1 MVMDRLELTRRGEP
15 IEQNVVKMEIPIV
28 SKWIEPRQAMRVLSQ
43 SVGAWVVIAL
53 LTWSAFVLHVSS
65 VTISSLYLL
74 VVLAAAAFGGFWQAS
89 LTSLLAFACLDY
101 FFMPPIF
108 VLRVADPQDWIALG
122 AFEAT
127 ALVIS
132 RLSAK
137 ELRSAKEAAIH
148 RAGME
153 QLYEL
158 SRNSLWMDL
167 HQPPGPQLVVLIQRI
182 FGARAVALFDKNLE
196 RQDRIGDWAADEQDL
211 AQECWRRDAGQDDR
225 ETETAQRIL
234 QSGPGSVGALVVR
247 GNLSPLVVDA
257 LASLSAIAMD
267 RHKSFEK
274 EEEADEA
281 RRGEQLRAAVM
292 DALGHEFKTPLTTVQ
307 TASSGLLELGGLT
320 RSQHD
325 LATLIEGET
334 ARLSELCTRLLLTA
348 KLEPRQV
355 GLQAN
360 EANIQELI
368 AEVLASQFAQEVRG
382 RIEVAVEE
390 PALSVSADR
399 DLLSMILI
407 QYIDNARKYS
417 QPNTPIR
424 IVARMSHSEAVIS
437 VHNFGSVIRI
447 EDRER
452 IFDRFYRAQDMI
464 DSVPGTGIGLS
475 VARKAAEAHHGH
487 VWVISDDREGTTFF
501 VSLPVNV
508 RRNQ

>member
-1 MVMDRLELTRRGEP
+1 
-15 IEQNVVKMEIPIV
+15 MEIPIV
-28 SKWIEPRQAMRVLSQ
+28 FRWVEPQRSFRVLWQ
-43 SVGAWVVIAL
+43 SLIAWAGITL
-53 LTWSAFVLHVSS
+53 LTYCGFVLRVNPT
-65 VTISSLYLL
+65 TISSLFLL
-74 VVLAAAAFGGFWQAS
+74 VVVAIASFCGFWQAS
-89 LTSLLAFACLDY
+89 LTSILAVACLDY
-101 FFMPPIF
+101 FFMPP
-108 VLRVADPQDWIALG
+108 VLRFNITDQQDWVALLT
-122 AFEAT
+122 FEVT

-132 RLSAK
+132 RLTAK
-137 ELRSAKEAAIH
+137 ELRSAKDAAIH

-196 RQDRIGDWAADEQDL
+196 RQDRIGDWPADEQDL
-211 AQECWRRDAGQDDR
+211 AQECWLRDAGQDDR
-225 ETETAQRIL
+225 VTETAQRIL
-234 QSGPGSVGALVVR
+234 QSGSGSVGALVVR
-247 GNLSPLVVDA
+247 GKLSPLVVDA
-257 LASLSAIAMD
+257 LASLSAIAIN

-274 EEEADEA
+274 EEEADAA

-320 RSQHD
+320 GSQHD
-325 LATLIEGET
+325 LAKLIEGET

-348 KLEPRQV
+348 KLEPFQV
-355 GLQAN
+355 GLQTN

-368 AEVLASQFAQEVRG
+368 SEVLQSQLAKEVRD
-382 RIEVAVEE
+382 RIDIAVED

-399 DLLSMILI
+399 GLLTMILT

-417 QPNTPIR
+417 EPNTPIR
-424 IVARMSHSEAVIS
+424 ISARISRTELVIS
-437 VHNFGSVIRI
+437 VHNFGSTIRI

-475 VARKAAEAHHGH
+475 VVRKAAEAHHGH
-487 VWVISDDREGTTFF
+487 VWVISDDKEGTTFF
-501 VSLPVNV
+501 VSLPIDV